1 MRYLLVSLLFLAGC
15 STPVPIKPKF
25 PVAPDMLL
33 ESCPDLKKLEQDVK
47 LSDVAKTVVDNY
59 MTYHEC
65 SLKSK
70 AWIEWYKVH
79 KKIFE
84 DVK

>member
-1 MRYLLVSLLFLAGC
+1 MAKRGRPKLVPTLNDAKEA
-15 STPVPIKPKF
+15 I
-25 PVAPDMLL
+25 VALSSAK
-33 ESCPDLKKLEQDVK
+33 ELKKLEQEVK